1 VQVDSR
7 GALLALGFEVAP
19 GIVIGSFLAN
29 MSVGVPLPVAAVISV
44 GAIVAALTAAILL
57 NRVARFQ
64 ITLDR
69 IKDVLALIVLAAVL
83 STAMS
88 ALIGTTTVFGGG
100 LMPVAEY
107 GAAFLKWWLG
117 DMMGVLVVAPPLLS
131 LLAYPNPIR
140 SAEQAVEACGL
151 TWSAL
156 SPTTRNWQKR

>member
-1 VQVDSR
+1 
-7 GALLALGFEVAP
+7 
-19 GIVIGSFLAN
+19 
-29 MSVGVPLPVAAVISV
+29 MSVGVPLPVAAVICV

-64 ITLDR
+64 IILDR

-83 STAMS
+83 STAVS
-88 ALIGTTTVFGGG
+88 ALIGTTAVFGGG

-131 LLAYPNPIR
+131 VLAYPNPIR

-156 SPTTRNWQKR
+156 SPTTRN